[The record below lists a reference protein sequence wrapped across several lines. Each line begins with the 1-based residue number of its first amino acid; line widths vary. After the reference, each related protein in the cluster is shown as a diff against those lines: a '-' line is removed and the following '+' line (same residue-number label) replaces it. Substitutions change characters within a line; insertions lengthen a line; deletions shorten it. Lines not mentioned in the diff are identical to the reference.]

1 MFKNFD
7 INKLEVRRNKTT
19 ASLALALILIFIFA
33 GIVACAPFADAQT
46 VSTAAYIAAE
56 PNPVGIGQTIYVSF
70 WVLPIPPSAADI
82 YHHYTVQVTKPDGT
96 TQNMGPYDSETIG
109 TAFFAITPDQI
120 GTWTLEFTYPGET
133 IRGMQIQAAQASTS
147 VVVQQEPIQPYPSTP
162 LPTGYWTRPIYGN
175 NREWSSIGG
184 NWLQRGYNAK
194 GRLWDSVGAYAPY
207 TQAPRAPH
215 VMWTKPLGMGGIV
228 GGANDHTFYS
238 GLSYESFLTPP
249 IIMDGRLFYREYKSA
264 FGLTGGN
271 IPVPNSTVPSGVVCV
286 DLRTGKEIWKN
297 DNDIVDVGQLFDF
310 TSGNQEGMVPYLWSI
325 EDTTWNLYDA
335 NTGVQL
341 CSFAN
346 AQPYANFLGSS
357 ITYGADGTLFV
368 YFLDGNSGML
378 SMWNSTKAFEAN
390 GLIVYSGTPVGF
402 LRVHPGTFDWTL
414 GIQWTTHVT
423 PHPVSFPQGFTTVY
437 SLGITGI
444 SDGVILAYYG
454 SVGNY
459 VDHLAYSADTGQE
472 LWAFNRTLS
481 GPLTLE
487 AFSAIGEGIYAQF
500 DVASEQWIAWDLQT
514 GVQKWISDP
523 QVAPFGVYNGGTGAV
538 IANGKMYSMA
548 YDGYV
553 HCFDTATGKELWK
566 FFSGNSGIDSPYG
579 TYPFFYGPIIA
590 DGVVFA
596 GTGEHSPTQ
605 PLIRGEK
612 LFAINANTGQGLW
625 NISGLLAIQAIADG
639 YLVGYN
645 GYDNQIYVFGKGPS
659 ATTVSAPQTAVSQ
672 GTAITISGTVTDQS
686 SGQPGTPAIAD
697 SIMGQYMESL
707 KEQQTLDMAHVSGVP
722 VQLTAHAP
730 DGNTIS
736 IANVISD
743 SYGNFFY
750 SWTPPSTGL
759 YRIIATFP
767 GSDSYGDSSAETAIT
782 VSSSV
787 PGTPAPSIPT
797 ATAPTTG
804 TGPLNE
810 AYIIAL
816 AAVIVIIV
824 IAVVAVVLKRKQT
837 PSGSPAK

>member
-1 MFKNFD
+1 LITNSKPSKKQRKAPYA
-7 INKLEVRRNKTT
+7 I
-19 ASLALALILIFIFA
+19 ALALIFIFA
-33 GIVACAPFADAQT
+33 GIITSAQFAEAQP
-46 VSTAAYIAAE
+46 VPTAAYIAAE
-56 PNPVGIGQTIYVSF
+56 PNPVGVGQTIYVSF
-70 WVLPIPPSAADI
+70 WVLPIPPSADDI
-82 YHHYTVQVTKPDGT
+82 YHHYTVQITKPDGT

-120 GTWTLEFTYPGET
+120 GDWTFMFNYPGET
-133 IRGMQIQAAQASTS
+133 IRGMEIQPAQASVT
-147 VVVQQEPIQPYPSTP
+147 VTVQQQQIQPYPPSP

-175 NREWSSIGG
+175 NREWASIGG
-184 NWLQRGYNAK
+184 NWLQRGYNAE

-215 VMWTKPLGMGGIV
+215 IMWTKPLGMGGIA

-238 GLSYESFLTPP
+238 GLSYESLLTPP
-249 IIMDGRLFYREYKSA
+249 IIMEGKLFYREYKSA
-264 FGLTGGN
+264 FGLTGGD
-271 IPVPNSTVPSGVVCV
+271 IPVPNSTVPPGVICV
-286 DLRTGKEIWKN
+286 DLRTGEEIWKN
-297 DNDIVDVGQLFDF
+297 DNATVDVGQLFDF
-310 TSGNQEGMVPYLWSI
+310 ESGNQEGMVPYLWSI
-325 EDTTWNLYDA
+325 EGTTWYLYDA

-341 CSFAN
+341 CSFEN

-368 YFLDGNSGML
+368 YFLDGNTGTL
-378 SMWNSTKAFEAN
+378 SLWNSTKAFVAN
-390 GLIVYSGTPVGF
+390 GLIVYIGTPVGF
-402 LRVHPGTFDWTL
+402 LRVHPGTFDWSL
-414 GIQWTTHVT
+414 GIEWTAHVT
-423 PHPVSFPQGFTTVY
+423 PHPVSFPQGFSTVY

-459 VDHLAYSADTGQE
+459 VDHLAYSADTGEE
-472 LWAFNRTLS
+472 LWAFNRTLL

-500 DVASEQWIAWDLQT
+500 DVASEQWIAWDLHT
-514 GVQKWISDP
+514 GIQKWVSDP
-523 QVAPFGVYNGGTGAV
+523 QVPPFGVYNGGTGAV

-553 HCFDTATGKELWK
+553 HCFDTSNGKELWK
-566 FFSGNSGIDSPYG
+566 FFSGNSGLDSPYG

-590 DGVVFA
+590 NGVVFA

-612 LFAINANTGQGLW
+612 LFAIDANTGQGLW

-659 ATTVSAPQTAVSQ
+659 ATTVSAPQIAIQQ

-686 SGQPGTPAIAD
+686 SGQPDTPAISDAD
-697 SIMGQYMESL
+697 MGSYMQYL
-707 KEQQTLDMAHVSGVP
+707 KEQQPLDITHVSGVP

-730 DGNTIS
+730 DGSTIT
-736 IANVISD
+736 IADVISD
-743 SYGNFFY
+743 YFGNFFS
-750 SWTPPSTGL
+750 SWTPPSNGL

-767 GSDSYGDSSAETAIT
+767 GSDSYGTSSAETAIT
-782 VSSSV
+782 VSSVS
-787 PGTPAPSIPT
+787 PAPSASPT
-797 ATAPTTG
+797 ATISPAPAPSTITS
-804 TGPLNE
+804 TE
-810 AYIIAL
+810 TYIIITA
-816 AAVIVIIV
+816 IVIIV
-824 IAVVAVVLKRKQT
+824 VVAITATILRRRRSK
-837 PSGSPAK
+837 